1 MIVKIFITFT
11 ETKQIIMKTNT
22 ELDTSKLEA
31 VEVDGIDMKDYP
43 DFCDAYIDYAEI
55 DGVELTDDQY
65 EEVNEDSQLV
75 YDYVMAK
82 LF

>member
-31 VEVDGIDMKDYP
+31 VEVDGVDMNDYP
-43 DFCDAYIDYAEI
+43 DFCDAYIDYAE
-55 DGVELTDDQY
+55 GTPLTWSLNANTSPY
-65 EEVNEDSQLV
+65 
-75 YDYVMAK
+75 YY
-82 LF
+82 